1 MTRPFRVFLVL
12 ISLLISQGSL
22 FAQETTFKTNG
33 PDDYREGL
41 HAFINATLY
50 KDYKTKIE
58 NATLVI
64 KNGKV
69 VEAGAG
75 VAVPTGAVVHDL
87 KGKFIYP
94 SFIDLY
100 SDYGLPQTGRGRSE
114 NPQYETNIKGAYNW
128 NQAIRSDFEAYKA
141 FLAGDSRAD
150 ELRKLGFGTV
160 LTHRRDGIARG
171 TGTLVT
177 LNSERENKVVLKGN
191 ASAHYSFNKGS
202 STQAYPESLMGAI
215 ALLRQTYLD
224 AQWYKGLAEKKE
236 YNITLEG
243 WNNAQGLPQIFEA
256 GSWLNA
262 LRADKIGDEFGVQY
276 LIKGDGSEYRR
287 IKEIKETKAR
297 FILPLVFPKAYDVE
311 DPYKALW
318 VDLDDMKHWELAP
331 TNAAALNKAGVDFAL
346 TTSDLEK
353 KEDFLKNLRTTV
365 KYGLKEEEALKAI
378 TWNPAAFLNV
388 QDIVGSLDKG
398 KLANFIITSKPL
410 FDDKCV
416 INENWI
422 QGRKYEINKPDPKDI
437 RGEYKLTLIRDKIFD
452 SFILK
457 VAGEQAS
464 PKAQLTI
471 INNSKASQ
479 EIKNNDTI
487 ITVQNIPPHT
497 MHSGTMAP
505 DSVKIDGKLTIKE
518 NELTLSFD
526 PYKAK
531 QGFRILLTG
540 SIDQSTKT
548 WKGKGQFPDGDWL
561 DWTAEFVKELPDTSK
576 PPKKDTIDLNSF
588 AKVTY
593 PFDGY
598 GNEELPQAENV
609 IIKNAT
615 VWTNEKEGVL
625 KNADV
630 VIKAGKIAAVGA
642 SLSCPECRKIDGT
655 NKNVTSGII
664 DEHNHI
670 AIQDGVNEGTEASSA
685 EVRIGDVVTSEDIN
699 VYRQL
704 SGGVTAAQ
712 LLHGSANPIGG
723 QSALIKFRWGYAP
736 EKMKI
741 EGADGFIK
749 FALGENV
756 KQSNWG
762 DKQTIR
768 YPQTRMGVEQTYVNE
783 FSRAREYE
791 KALRDKKPV
800 RRDLELETL
809 VEILNKKRFITCH
822 SYVQSEINML
832 MHVADSFG
840 FKVNTFTHIL
850 EGYKVADKMKAHG
863 ANASTFADWWA
874 YKYEV
879 IDAIPYNAGIMT
891 KMGINTA
898 INSDDAE
905 MARRLNQEAA
915 KSVKYAG
922 MSEEDAWKMVTL
934 NPAKMLHLDGRMGS
948 IKVGKDADIV
958 MWSNNPLSI
967 YAVVERTFVDGIC
980 FYDKDKDAAK
990 RQTIKR
996 ERARLTAKML
1006 DEKKAGAPTQ
1016 DAPKKT
1022 MKAYSCGDND

>member
-1 MTRPFRVFLVL
+1 
-12 ISLLISQGSL
+12 
-22 FAQETTFKTNG
+22 
-33 PDDYREGL
+33 
-41 HAFINATLY
+41 
-50 KDYKTKIE
+50 
-58 NATLVI
+58 
-64 KNGKV
+64 
-69 VEAGAG
+69 
-75 VAVPTGAVVHDL
+75 
-87 KGKFIYP
+87 
-94 SFIDLY
+94 
-100 SDYGLPQTGRGRSE
+100 
-114 NPQYETNIKGAYNW
+114 
-128 NQAIRSDFEAYKA
+128 
-141 FLAGDSRAD
+141 
-150 ELRKLGFGTV
+150 
-160 LTHRRDGIARG
+160 
-171 TGTLVT
+171 
-177 LNSERENKVVLKGN
+177 
-191 ASAHYSFNKGS
+191 
-202 STQAYPESLMGAI
+202 MGAI
-215 ALLRQTYLD
+215 ALIRQTYLD
-224 AQWYKGLAEKKE
+224 AAWYKSLTEKKE
-236 YNITLEG
+236 YNIALEG
-243 WNNAQGLPQIFEA
+243 WNNAQSLPQIFEA

-297 FILPLVFPKAYDVE
+297 FILPVVFPKAYDVE

-318 VDLDDMKHWELAP
+318 VDLEDMKHWELAP
-331 TNAAALNKAGVDFAL
+331 TNAAALNKAGVDFAF
-346 TTSDLEK
+346 TTSDLDK

-378 TWNPAAFLNV
+378 TWNPATFLNV
-388 QDIVGSLDKG
+388 QDMVGSLEKG
-398 KLANFIITSKPL
+398 KLANFIVTSKPL

-422 QGRKYEINKPDPKDI
+422 QGRKYEINKPEPKDI
-437 RGEYKLTLIRDKIFD
+437 RGEYKLTLTNKSQTINYP
-452 SFILK
+452 SLK
-457 VAGEQAS
+457 LTGEITT
-464 PKAQLTI
+464 PRGQLTLDT
-471 INNSKASQ
+471 NKA
-479 EIKNNDTI
+479 D
-487 ITVQNIPPHT
+487 
-497 MHSGTMAP
+497 
-505 DSVKIDGKLTIKE
+505 VKITYKE
-518 NELTLSFD
+518 NDIALSFTAD
-526 PYKAK
+526 KKKPAEKT
-531 QGFRILLTG
+531 LLTG
-540 SIDQSTKT
+540 TIDQAAKA
-548 WKGKGQFPDGDWL
+548 WKGKGQFPDGEWL
-561 DWTAEFVKELPDTSK
+561 DWTAEFIKELPDTSK
-576 PPKKDTIDLNSF
+576 PPKKDTIDFNSF
-588 AKVTY
+588 TKVAY
-593 PFDGY
+593 PFNGY
-598 GNEELPQAENV
+598 GNEELPLAENV

-630 VIKAGKIAAVGA
+630 VIKNGKIAAVGA
-642 SLSCPECRKIDGT
+642 NLSCAECKAIDGA

-670 AIQDGVNEGTEASSA
+670 AISEGVNEGTEASSA

-699 VYRQL
+699 MYRQL

-723 QSALIKFRWGYAP
+723 QSALIKFRWGYTP
-736 EKMKI
+736 EKLKI

-762 DKQTIR
+762 EKFSIR

-791 KALRDKKPV
+791 KALKDKKIV

-879 IDAIPYNAGIMT
+879 IDAIPTNAGIMT

-934 NPAKMLHLDGRMGS
+934 NPAKMLHLDNRMGS

-958 MWSNNPLSI
+958 IWTDNPLSI
-967 YAVVERTFVDGIC
+967 YAIVEKTFVDGIC
-980 FYDKDKDAAK
+980 FYDKEKDAAK
-990 RQTIKR
+990 RQTIKH

-1016 DAPKKT
+1016 DAPKKPN
-1022 MKAYSCGDND
+1022 KAYSCGDNE

>member
-1 MTRPFRVFLVL
+1 MKIKLRSLLVL
-12 ISLLISQGSL
+12 LSILATQFSPLL
-22 FAQETTFKTNG
+22 AQESTFKTNG

-41 HAFINATLY
+41 HAFTNVTLY

-58 NATLVI
+58 NATLLI

-69 VEAGAG
+69 VDAGAG
-75 VAVPTGAVVHDL
+75 IAVPAGAIVHDL

-94 SFIDLY
+94 SFVDMY
-100 SDYGLPQTGRGRSE
+100 SDYGIPNVNRPPGTGAV
-114 NPQYETNIKGAYNW
+114 QYETNVRGAYNW
-128 NQAIRSDFEAYKA
+128 NQAIRAEYESYKN
-141 FLAGDSRAD
+141 FLVNDGMAN
-150 ELRKLGFGTV
+150 ELRKQGFGTV

-171 TGTLVT
+171 TGAVVT
-177 LNSERENKVVLKGN
+177 LANDRENNVILRGN
-191 ASAHYSFNKGS
+191 ASAHFSFNKGS
-202 STQAYPESLMGAI
+202 STQAYPESLMGVI

-224 AQWYKGLAEKKE
+224 AQWYKGLTEKKE
-236 YNITLEG
+236 YNITLEAM
-243 WNNAQGLPQIFEA
+243 NNAQSLPQIFEA

-276 LIKGDGSEYRR
+276 IIKGDGTEYRR
-287 IKEIKETKAR
+287 IKEVKDTKAK
-297 FILPLVFPKAYDVE
+297 FILPLSFPKAYDVE
-311 DPYKALW
+311 DPYRALW
-318 VDLDDMKHWELAP
+318 IGLDDMKHWELAP
-331 TNAAALNKAGVDFAL
+331 TNAAALSKAGVDFAL
-346 TTSDLEK
+346 STADLEK
-353 KEDFLKNLRTTV
+353 KDDFLKNLRTVV

-378 TWNPAAFLNV
+378 TWNPATFLNI
-388 QDIVGSLDKG
+388 QDMVGSLDKG

-416 INENWI
+416 INENWV
-422 QGRKYEINKPDPKDI
+422 QGKKYEENKAEPKDI
-437 RGEYKLTLIRDKIFD
+437 RGEYKLALTGTQMNYNF
-452 SFILK
+452 SSLK
-457 VAGEQAS
+457 VLGEIAV
-464 PKAQLTI
+464 PKGQLSI
-471 INNSKASQ
+471 
-479 EIKNNDTI
+479 DTNK
-487 ITVQNIPPHT
+487 V
-497 MHSGTMAP
+497 
-505 DSVKIDGKLTIKE
+505 DVKIGYKE
-518 NELTLSFD
+518 KDITLSFAAD
-526 PYKAK
+526 KKKPTEKI
-531 QGFRILLTG
+531 FLTG
-540 SIDQSTKT
+540 TIDPTTKG
-548 WKGKGQFPDGDWL
+548 WSGKGQTPDGEWL
-561 DWTAEFVKELPDTSK
+561 NWTAEFVKETPDTTK
-576 PPKKDTIDLNSF
+576 PAKKDTVDLNSLS
-588 AKVTY
+588 KVSY
-593 PFDGY
+593 PFISY

-615 VWTNEKEGVL
+615 VWTNEKEGIL
-625 KNADV
+625 KNTDV
-630 VIKAGKIAAVGA
+630 VIKGGKIVAVGTN
-642 SLSCPECRKIDGT
+642 LSCAECKIIDGA

-685 EVRIGDVVTSEDIN
+685 EVRIGDVITSEDIN
-699 VYRQL
+699 IYRQL
-704 SGGVTAAQ
+704 SGGVVAAQ

-723 QSALIKFRWGYAP
+723 QSALIKFRWGFAP

-762 DKQTIR
+762 DKFSIR

-783 FSRAREYE
+783 FTRAREYE
-791 KALRDKKPV
+791 KALKEKRNI

-840 FKVNTFTHIL
+840 FRVNTFTHIL

-863 ANASTFADWWA
+863 VNASTFADWWA

-879 IDAIPYNAGIMT
+879 IDAIPYNANILTRVGV
-891 KMGINTA
+891 NTA

-915 KSVKYAG
+915 KSVKYGG
-922 MSEEDAWKMVTL
+922 MSEEEAWKMVTL
-934 NPAKMLHLDGRMGS
+934 NPAKMLHLDSRMGS

-958 MWSNNPLSI
+958 IWSDNPLSI
-967 YAVVERTFVDGIC
+967 YAIVEKTYVDGIC

-990 RQTIKR
+990 RQSIKR
-996 ERARLTAKML
+996 ERARLTQKML

-1016 DAPKKT
+1016 EAPKKSSA
-1022 MKAYSCGDND
+1022 AYSCGGND